1 VSRFNVLLDRTSQF
15 TYIFVC
21 YHCISVH
28 NVDQFGWICVIF
40 TPSPIGEQSIMMSVS
55 VCVSVCLSAIISSEL
70 HVQSCNQFFVHDNY
84 GRGSVLV
91 WWCSD
96 VLCISGSM
104 DDVIFAHK
112 LKLLNIAAWL
122 RQRGSHTALGLVVG
136 IPVAGSGRSIRSVDM
151 LGLRFV

>member
-1 VSRFNVLLDRTSQF
+1 VSRFNVSLDRTSQF

-70 HVQSCNQFFVHDNY
+70 HVQSCNHFLCMITMAVARSSFGGVVMCY
-84 GRGSVLV
+84 VSPVL
-91 WWCSD
+91 WMTSY
-96 VLCISGSM
+96 LHIS
-104 DDVIFAHK
+104 
-112 LKLLNIAAWL
+112 
-122 RQRGSHTALGLVVG
+122 
-136 IPVAGSGRSIRSVDM
+136 
-151 LGLRFV
+151 

>member
-1 VSRFNVLLDRTSQF
+1 
-15 TYIFVC
+15 
-21 YHCISVH
+21 
-28 NVDQFGWICVIF
+28 
-40 TPSPIGEQSIMMSVS
+40 MMSVS